1 MALER
6 KPYWDTR
13 ELNDFLIA
21 RAFAPFSWGVNDC
34 ALFVADA
41 IEAMTGTDIA
51 ADFRGY
57 TDEAGAW
64 DAIRRVRGAVLG
76 SVLGSGADAE
86 VTVDAA
92 AEYCAQ
98 KFALE
103 EAAFPLEA
111 RRGDFCTFMH
121 AGRLMLG
128 LIHLNGRDIV
138 TPGDKGLERAAMAE
152 IAIGEDGAEVVTMAI
167 RRAWHV

>member
-21 RAFAPFSWGVNDC
+21 RAFMPFSWGVNDC

-76 SVLGSGADAE
+76 VSGADAV

-98 KFALE
+98 KFGLE
-103 EAAFPLEA
+103 EAAFPLQA
-111 RRGDFCTFMH
+111 RRGDFCTFMQ

-138 TPGDKGLERAAMAE
+138 TPGAKGLERTAIAEMA
-152 IAIGEDGAEVVTMAI
+152 IAEDGTEVRTMAI

>member
-21 RAFAPFSWGVNDC
+21 RAFMPFSWGVNDC

-41 IEAMTGTDIA
+41 IAAMTGTDIA

-64 DAIRRVRGAVLG
+64 DAIRRVRGA
-76 SVLGSGADAE
+76 DAA

-98 KFALE
+98 KFGLE
-103 EAAFPLEA
+103 ECVFPLEA

-152 IAIGEDGAEVVTMAI
+152 IAIGEDGTEVVTMAI